1 VNTTLHKSQL
11 KLRKGALKM
20 HDTQNKFPAGLKLLQ
35 DPFLNK
41 GTAFTEAERDG
52 LNLRGLLP
60 PKALTME
67 QQCDKVLESVR
78 RKPTDLGKYIT
89 LMSLYDRNITLFYKV
104 VEENLEEIMPI
115 IYTPTVGQACQEFS
129 HIFRKA
135 RGLYISANDKG
146 RMRNIL
152 KNWPHKDIRIIVV
165 TDGERILGIGDLG
178 VDGMG
183 IPVGK
188 LCLYTACAGIHPL
201 SCLPVCIDVGTNNE
215 KLLKDPLYL
224 GLQNFRP
231 YDETYDEL
239 IEEFVMAVEEIFPR
253 ALIQFEDFGN
263 RNAFRLLAKYRDRIC
278 CFNDDIQ
285 GTASVAVA
293 GIYSAM
299 RMTGK
304 NLKDQK
310 ILFLGAGEAGIGIG
324 DLIVSAVTDQ
334 GISQKEALNM
344 CWYMDSKGLVVK
356 SRNKLARQKRSYAHD
371 HEFIPDFFSAVEALK
386 PTAIIGVSGQPR
398 AFTRPVLEAMAR
410 YNERPMVFALSNPTS
425 KSECTAEEA
434 YQWTRGRAVFA
445 SGSPFEPV
453 VFNDKKFVPG
463 QGNNVYI
470 FPGIGLGAIAAG
482 ARYVTDEMFLIAAK
496 KLAELVSEE
505 DYNVGCIY
513 PSLTKIREVSAHIAT
528 VVAEVAYNR
537 DFATIPK
544 PDDLS
549 AHVKSL
555 MFDPIYQD
563 YLK

>member
-1 VNTTLHKSQL
+1 MPDISKKIPV
-11 KLRKGALKM
+11 GI
-20 HDTQNKFPAGLKLLQ
+20 KLLQ

-41 GTAFTEAERDG
+41 GTAFTEAERNG
-52 LNLRGLLP
+52 LKLRGLLP
-60 PKALTME
+60 PRILTME
-67 QQCDKVLESVR
+67 QQCAKVLEGVR

-89 LMSLYDRNITLFYKV
+89 LMALFDRNITLFYKV
-104 VEENLEEIMPI
+104 IEENLEEMMPI

-129 HIFRKA
+129 HIFRKT
-135 RGLYISANDKG
+135 RGLYVAANNKG
-146 RMRNIL
+146 RIRKIL

-201 SCLPVCIDVGTNNE
+201 SCLPVCIDAGTNSE
-215 KLLKDPLYL
+215 KLLNDPLYL
-224 GLQNFRP
+224 GLQIPRS
-231 YDETYDEL
+231 YDEKYDEL
-239 IEEFVMAVEEIFPR
+239 LEEFVMAVGETFPR

-263 RNAFRLLAKYRDRIC
+263 RNAFRLLAKYRDRVC

-299 RMTGK
+299 RMTRRH
-304 NLKDQK
+304 LKEQK

-334 GISQKEALNM
+334 GMSQKEARNM
-344 CWYMDSKGLVVK
+344 CWYMDSRGLVVK
-356 SRNKLARQKRSYAHD
+356 SRKKLARQKRSYAHD
-371 HEFIPDFFSAVEALK
+371 HEFIPDFLTAVETLK

-398 AFTRPVLEAMAR
+398 TFTRPVLEAMAR
-410 YNERPMVFALSNPTS
+410 HNERPIVFALSNPTS

-434 YQWTRGRAVFA
+434 YQWTQGRAVFA

-453 VFNDKKFVPG
+453 TCNGKRYVPG
-463 QGNNVYI
+463 QGNNVYV
-470 FPGIGLGAIAAG
+470 FPGVGLGAIAAG

-496 KLAELVSEE
+496 ELVELVSEE

-513 PSLTKIREVSAHIAT
+513 PPLTKIREVSARIAT
-528 VVAEVAYNR
+528 AVAEVAYKR
-537 DFATIPK
+537 DISTNPK

-549 AHVKSL
+549 THVKSL
-555 MFDPIYQD
+555 MFEPVYQEH
-563 YLK
+563 LK

>member
-1 VNTTLHKSQL
+1 MSPIKNQIPTGLEL
-11 KLRKGALKM
+11 LR
-20 HDTQNKFPAGLKLLQ
+20 N
-35 DPFLNK
+35 PFLNK
-41 GTAFTEAERDG
+41 GTAFTEAERDR
-52 LNLRGLLP
+52 LMLRGLLP
-60 PKALTME
+60 PRILTME
-67 QQCDKVLESVR
+67 QQYAKVLESVR

-89 LMSLYDRNITLFYKV
+89 LMALYDRNITLFYKV
-104 VEENLEEIMPI
+104 VEKNLEEMLPI

-135 RGLYISANDKG
+135 RGVYIAANDKG
-146 RMRNIL
+146 RIREIL
-152 KNWPHKDIRIIVV
+152 RNWPHKDVRIIVV

-215 KLLKDPLYL
+215 KLLNDPLYL
-224 GLQNFRP
+224 GLQNLRP
-231 YDETYDEL
+231 YDETYDDL
-239 IEEFVMAVEEIFPR
+239 IEEFVMAVRETFPQ

-263 RNAFRLLAKYRDRIC
+263 RNAFRLLEKYRDRIC

-304 NLKDQK
+304 HLKDQK

-334 GISQKEALNM
+334 GISQKDALNM

-356 SRNKLARQKRSYAHD
+356 SRKKLAVQKRSFAHD
-371 HEFIPDFFSAVEALK
+371 HEFIPDLLTAVDMLK
-386 PTAIIGVSGQPR
+386 PTAIIGVSGQPQ

-410 YNERPMVFALSNPTS
+410 HNERPIVFALSNPTS
-425 KSECTAEEA
+425 RSECTAEEA
-434 YQWTRGRAVFA
+434 YQWTQGRAIFA

-453 VFNDKKFVPG
+453 FFNGQRYVPG

-470 FPGIGLGAIAAG
+470 FPGVGLGAIASG
-482 ARYVTDEMFLIAAK
+482 ARHVTDEMFLIAAK
-496 KLAELVSEE
+496 ELSELVSAE
-505 DYNVGCIY
+505 DYKLGCIY
-513 PSLTKIREVSAHIAT
+513 PSLTKIRAVSERIAIA
-528 VVAEVAYNR
+528 VADIVYKRNL
-537 DFATIPK
+537 ATISK

-549 AHVKSL
+549 TLVRSL
-555 MFDPIYQD
+555 VFEPVYKN
-563 YLK
+563 YEVTKG